1 MAETGNHFY
10 GTEIKWK
17 GERSL
22 SLAGTGLPVIA
33 AGAPAEFGGR
43 EGQWSPEHL
52 LVGSLN
58 ACYMLTLLTIAENSK
73 INIVSFSSS
82 AQGKLEKVSGAGYQI
97 TEILVKPKLV
107 LSSSNDLV
115 RMPRIIDK
123 AKENCFISNSIKA
136 DIKIEPEVSHQ

>member
-1 MAETGNHFY
+1 MAEARDYIY
-10 GTEIKWK
+10 GAEIEWK
-17 GERSL
+17 GQRSL
-22 SLAGTGLPVIA
+22 NLVGTGLPEVA
-33 AGAPAEFGGR
+33 AGAPPEFGGR
-43 EGQWSPEHL
+43 DGQWSPEHL

-107 LSSSNDLV
+107 ISSANDLT

-136 DIKIEPEVSHQ
+136 SIKVEPEVSQQ